1 MNKVIKKL
9 GKNGNIV
16 LPDLKLITND
26 IIYIHSQHTMVLL

>member
-1 MNKVIKKL
+1 MNKVI
-9 GKNGNIV
+9 KNGNIV